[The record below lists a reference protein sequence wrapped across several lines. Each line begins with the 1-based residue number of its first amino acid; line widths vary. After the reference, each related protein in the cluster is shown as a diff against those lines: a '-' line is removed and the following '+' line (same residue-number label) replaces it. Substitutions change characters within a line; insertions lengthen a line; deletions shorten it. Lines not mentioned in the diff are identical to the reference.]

1 MDIFAK
7 FGICLIC
14 ILALV
19 LFAVTPS
26 TATSE
31 YIADAVT
38 EAVPASP
45 SHDQGSN
52 PGKLFALNMNNRTV
66 QLHGS

>member
-26 TATSE
+26 TATSD
-31 YIADAVT
+31 YSADTLT
-38 EAVPASP
+38 EAVPANP
-45 SHDQGSN
+45 PHYQGSDLK
-52 PGKLFALNMNNRTV
+52 KLFALNMNYRTI
-66 QLHGS
+66 